1 MYKQIHAGL
10 FIPLDQHSG
19 GNPGAL
25 ERQKKT
31 IEIMRNRASHPMTKE
46 EESEALRLIASELR
60 RQGWDVEKMS
70 RQG

>member
-1 MYKQIHAGL
+1 
-10 FIPLDQHSG
+10 
-19 GNPGAL
+19 
-25 ERQKKT
+25 
-31 IEIMRNRASHPMTKE
+31 MTKE